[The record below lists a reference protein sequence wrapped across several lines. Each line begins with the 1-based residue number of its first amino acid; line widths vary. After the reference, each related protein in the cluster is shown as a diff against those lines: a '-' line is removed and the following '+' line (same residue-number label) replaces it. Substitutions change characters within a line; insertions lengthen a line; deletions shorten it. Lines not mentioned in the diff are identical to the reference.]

1 MMVDLRGKKIGL
13 VLSGGGAKGA
23 YQVGMFRALEEAGL
37 AGQITA
43 MSGCSIGAVAAVA
56 YAAKGA
62 DGYREYLYRF
72 MEMAQEGTMLSAEEI
87 ERMQR
92 EAGEGKIDKVR
103 FLSGERFW
111 QYEPTGIERYFR
123 EISLD
128 SRCRLNVCCYN
139 IEKERAEYFDLSTM
153 ERRDAEAAIVASGSL
168 TFVFP
173 YKKIGE
179 YHYLDGGMIPV
190 MCTDNPKPAAKI
202 PVEPMF
208 REAVDVILVN
218 FLIAADTVDT
228 ANKPNGVDYLEL
240 RPSRPLEAYPGAGTL
255 DFSPEKLASHEAL
268 GYSDTVSFLKENCIF

>member
-1 MMVDLRGKKIGL
+1 MVDLRGKKIGL

-23 YQVGMFRALEEAGL
+23 YQVGMFRALEEFGL

-43 MSGCSIGAVAAVA
+43 MSGCSIGAAAAVA
-56 YAAKGA
+56 YAAKGTE
-62 DGYREYLYRF
+62 GYREYLYRF
-72 MEMAQEGTMLSAEEI
+72 MEMAQEGVNLPADEI
-87 ERMQR
+87 ERMKK
-92 EAGEGKIDKVR
+92 EAGEGKLDKER

-111 QYEPTGIERYFR
+111 QYEAKGVNRFFE
-123 EISLD
+123 EIPLD
-128 SRCRLNVCCYN
+128 SQIRLNVCCYN
-139 IEKERAEYFDLSTM
+139 IEKECAEYFDLSSM
-153 ERRDAEAAIVASGSL
+153 ERQDADAAMVASGSL

-173 YKKIGE
+173 YRKIGN

-190 MCTDNPKPAAKI
+190 MCTDDPKPAAKI

-208 REAVDVILVN
+208 QEDVDVILVN

-228 ANKPNGVDYLEL
+228 TNKPEGIDYLEL

-268 GYSDTVSFLKENCIF
+268 GYSDTIAFLKENCIF